1 MNRIIKKLGHVLKVG
16 WDAVSMLRRFAGN
29 LVFLIIIIFV
39 LILLIFDGG
48 PKVPKGAALI
58 LSPSG
63 NIVEQRSGPLTL
75 DPLFGRVTEETLLK
89 NIVDGIDFA
98 KDDANIQAMV
108 LNLDNMRG
116 AGISKLQEIGAALER
131 FKQSGKT
138 VIAVGDSFNQNQ
150 YYLAAHAEKIYL
162 HPMGHVYLSGYGL
175 YRKYF
180 KSLLETLM
188 VKVHVFRAGT
198 YKSALEPFL
207 RDDMSDEAREANT
220 SWLSDLWEAYKADI
234 AALRGLEAV
243 SIDGYINNV
252 ADHLVKVDGDIAKL
266 ALELGF
272 VDALKTREEVRQEL
286 IALVGQDKKS
296 KTYKHIN
303 FDDYLEIIRPLL
315 LQRDPQKK
323 KVAVIIAKGLIMDG
337 EQPAG
342 RIGGDTLAGLIRQA
356 RHTDDIQSIVLRLD
370 SGGGSSFASE
380 IIRNEVEL
388 TRRSGKPVVVSMG
401 SAAASGAYWIAA
413 SADQIWASPT
423 TLTGSIGVFGAF
435 VTFDKTLGHL
445 GVHTDGVG
453 TTNLTGALDPS
464 RPLNPILAAAMQHS
478 IEQAYKRFLERISKG
493 RNLDVEEVEKVAQG
507 RVWSGKEALAL
518 GLVDK
523 LGNLKDAV
531 ASAAE
536 LAELDD
542 FEVIVIRRPLS
553 GRERL
558 LKELYRLIAS
568 LTAFRPASPKYPTG
582 WHYPS
587 PAGELVQIF
596 QLNDPRGVYAYCLT
610 CDIQ

>member
-1 MNRIIKKLGHVLKVG
+1 
-16 WDAVSMLRRFAGN
+16 
-29 LVFLIIIIFV
+29 
-39 LILLIFDGG
+39 
-48 PKVPKGAALI
+48 
-58 LSPSG
+58 
-63 NIVEQRSGPLTL
+63 
-75 DPLFGRVTEETLLK
+75 
-89 NIVDGIDFA
+89 
-98 KDDANIQAMV
+98 
-108 LNLDNMRG
+108 
-116 AGISKLQEIGAALER
+116 
-131 FKQSGKT
+131 
-138 VIAVGDSFNQNQ
+138 
-150 YYLAAHAEKIYL
+150 
-162 HPMGHVYLSGYGL
+162 
-175 YRKYF
+175 
-180 KSLLETLM
+180 
-188 VKVHVFRAGT
+188 
-198 YKSALEPFL
+198 
-207 RDDMSDEAREANT
+207 MSDEAREANT